1 LAYATAGASDG
12 VGGLGV
18 HRLTSPVERGE
29 CEPARLGPAPQGS
42 DRLHGRASQV
52 TRRPRPVADPVA
64 VAVESLGVDLSWD
77 FTGQPMLSCL
87 VIDRDR
93 RDRRTDQGNR
103 AGHWRGLHAAGG
115 PQPSHAPRDGH
126 RRRRKSP
133 PPHDGQCFTSQSS
146 LNGGPLPRHSLVNHR
161 SGQQDDRRCAHRPSP
176 SLGAPTS
183 PRPRAVG
190 EHGPPWPPSC
200 SARRKQLARFDDAYA
215 EVPHAPGLGHA
226 GGKAA
231 YQVAL
236 ATPAART
243 FATAL
248 RSFLAAA
255 PAGPLEEVDGDRGP
269 GP

>member
-1 LAYATAGASDG
+1 MRPQAQ
-12 VGGLGV
+12 
-18 HRLTSPVERGE
+18 P
-29 CEPARLGPAPQGS
+29 EPR
-42 DRLHGRASQV
+42 RADEPS
-52 TRRPRPVADPVA
+52 
-64 VAVESLGVDLSWD
+64 S
-77 FTGQPMLSCL
+77 
-87 VIDRDR
+87 
-93 RDRRTDQGNR
+93 
-103 AGHWRGLHAAGG
+103 AGG
-115 PQPSHAPRDGH
+115 
-126 RRRRKSP
+126 RRARR
-133 PPHDGQCFTSQSS
+133 
-146 LNGGPLPRHSLVNHR
+146 
-161 SGQQDDRRCAHRPSP
+161 
-176 SLGAPTS
+176 
-183 PRPRAVG
+183 
-190 EHGPPWPPSC
+190 PPWPPSC